1 MPWTQKTSAWSAP
14 ESGSPRSFD
23 EPQRFHGAARCRCSP
38 DRPVNAGRFAFR
50 RSPAGAVL
58 GPSDA
63 DLLQLQP
70 GRSVLAR
77 TQKAGAWSAP
87 ESGSPRSFDEP
98 QRFHGAAR
106 YRCSPD
112 RPVNAGRFLLQM
124 LFLPVPIRTTAWGS
138 PSVAARAFRP
148 GQNTKSRRLIGSG
161 IRQPPQL
168 R

>member
-1 MPWTQKTSAWSAP
+1 M
-14 ESGSPRSFD
+14 
-23 EPQRFHGAARCRCSP
+23 
-38 DRPVNAGRFAFR
+38 
-50 RSPAGAVL
+50 
-58 GPSDA
+58 
-63 DLLQLQP
+63 QP

-124 LFLPVPIRTTAWGS
+124 LFLPVPIRTTARDLLQLQPGH
-138 PSVAARAFRP
+138 SVLVRTQKAGA
-148 GQNTKSRRLIGSG
+148 
-161 IRQPPQL
+161 
-168 R
+168 